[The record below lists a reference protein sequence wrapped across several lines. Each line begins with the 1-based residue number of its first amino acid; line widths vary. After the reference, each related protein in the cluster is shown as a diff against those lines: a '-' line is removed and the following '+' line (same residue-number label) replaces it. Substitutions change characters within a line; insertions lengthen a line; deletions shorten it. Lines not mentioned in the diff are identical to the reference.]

1 MTTKPTNEHEKFI
14 DALVDE
20 LAGMPDEKVL
30 EGVDPAAVQ
39 ANGLRLLQ
47 AAKAQ
52 ASKTRLAAAKAG
64 VASAKERAAASVP
77 DVSVDEARRFIAR
90 ASNDPRYT
98 LAARSLGE
106 LPDEEVLKLYRLMKG
121 LEGETDGG
129 VR

>member
-20 LAGMPDEKVL
+20 LAGMPDDKVL

-47 AAKAQ
+47 AAKVR

-64 VASAKERAAASVP
+64 VASAKVRSAAPVA
-77 DVSVDEARRFIAR
+77 DVSVDEARRFIVR

-98 LAARSLGE
+98 LAARSLGD
-106 LPDEEVLKLYRLMKG
+106 LPDEEVLKLYRRLKD
-121 LEGETDGG
+121 LEGASDGG
-129 VR
+129 ER